1 MPTIFISQKMY
12 LGGSQF
18 SALKVQ
24 NHTVLTL
31 MGVVDGSTS
40 CTSWQS
46 MEQQVVTFP
55 TGAETGIPQFL
66 LRATLQ

>member
-12 LGGSQF
+12 LAGSQF
-18 SALKVQ
+18 SALKVK

-31 MGVVDGSTS
+31 VGVVDGN
-40 CTSWQS
+40 TSWQS